1 MVIHMEVS
9 PVNAAITSL
18 NFSNVGIGE
27 MYSRF
32 AFWEIAVFVKSA
44 IVISSRGRQKI
55 AGERGQ
61 EPEQNS
67 LFCIRGVISASS
79 LYLGV
84 GFLRT

>member
-1 MVIHMEVS
+1 MILVLYVSEDLVLVIPMEVS

-44 IVISSRGRQKI
+44 IVLAPEGGRK
-55 AGERGQ
+55 
-61 EPEQNS
+61 
-67 LFCIRGVISASS
+67 
-79 LYLGV
+79 
-84 GFLRT
+84 